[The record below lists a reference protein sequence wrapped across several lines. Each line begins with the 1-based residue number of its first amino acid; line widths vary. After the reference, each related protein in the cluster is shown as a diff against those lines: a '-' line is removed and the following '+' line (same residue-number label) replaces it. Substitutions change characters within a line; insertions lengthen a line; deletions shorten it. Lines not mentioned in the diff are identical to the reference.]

1 MGYKDL
7 DVKEFAQYIKQ
18 KDIQL
23 LDVRTRE
30 EYDAEH
36 LAGAVNVDWM
46 GADFMPKVERIIDK
60 SRPVAIYCRSG
71 RRSDE
76 AGHAMASQGYD
87 VANLLGGILAWME
100 AGEPVMK

>member
-1 MGYKDL
+1 MGYRDL

-46 GADFMPKVERIIDK
+46 GGDFMPKVERIIDK
-60 SRPVAIYCRSG
+60 SSPVAIYCRSG

-87 VANLLGGILAWME
+87 IVNLLGGILAWME
-100 AGEPVMK
+100 VGEPVVK

>member
-23 LDVRTRE
+23 LDVRTPE

-46 GADFMPKVERIIDK
+46 GADFMAKVERIIDK
-60 SRPVAIYCRSG
+60 SSPVAIYCRSG

-76 AGHAMASQGYD
+76 AGHAMGSQGYD

>member
-23 LDVRTRE
+23 LDVRTRK

-36 LAGAVNVDWM
+36 LSDAVNEDWM
-46 GADFMPKVERIIDK
+46 GADFMPKVERLIDK

-87 VANLLGGILAWME
+87 IVNLLGGILAWME